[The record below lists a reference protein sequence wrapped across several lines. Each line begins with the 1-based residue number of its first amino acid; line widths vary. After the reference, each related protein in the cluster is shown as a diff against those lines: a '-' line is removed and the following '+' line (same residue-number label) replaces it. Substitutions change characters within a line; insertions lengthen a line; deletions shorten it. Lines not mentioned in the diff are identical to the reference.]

1 MKVNSKVVEL
11 LIEHRVRDKARMLR
25 ASKAIDRL
33 RRKAP
38 RGWKSEE
45 VIRQIRESR

>member
-1 MKVNSKVVEL
+1 MKTNSKLVEL
-11 LIEHRVRDKARMLR
+11 LIEHRVRDRARMLR

-38 RGWKSEE
+38 PGWRSEE
-45 VIRQIRESR
+45 VIRRMRESR